1 MKLIIKGK
9 YFLFRN
15 YLVTIPITIITALIG
30 AVYSDISEFM
40 SLLGG
45 FCGVIISFFF
55 PCFIYI
61 KCNEYKIS
69 HWKNVITI
77 IISTILC
84 IIGVVAGIMSLITII
99 TSFIK

>member
-1 MKLIIKGK
+1 MTIKGN
-9 YFLFRN
+9 FLLLRN
-15 YLVTIPITIITALIG
+15 YLVTIPITIITAFIG

-55 PCFIYI
+55 PCFLYI
-61 KCNEYKIS
+61 KCNEYPIS
-69 HWKNVITI
+69 HWKNVVTI
-77 IISTILC
+77 IFSSILC
-84 IIGVVAGIMSLITII
+84 TIGVIAGIMSLITII